1 MDLFSRLIR
10 IVESWVN
17 TVDSGTRSSNSYRRS
32 EQQSGQSHSGQYETN
47 PDRDPKLEEYYANLE
62 IPYGSDIETVQSA
75 WKKQMRRYHPDLH
88 ANDPEKRKTAKILAQ
103 RLNKAYE
110 ELTEY
115 LTNSNN

>member
-1 MDLFSRLIR
+1 MNLFSRLIR

-17 TVDSGTRSSNSYRRS
+17 NIDSGIGSSHSYRRA
-32 EQQSGQSHSGQYETN
+32 GQKNDRSNTGRYETKS
-47 PDRDPKLEEYYANLE
+47 DRDPKLAEYYANLE

-75 WKKQMRRYHPDLH
+75 WKKLMRRYHPDLH
-88 ANDPEKRKTAKILAQ
+88 ANDPEKRQTAEILAQ

-115 LTNSNN
+115 LTNSKN